1 MFIEHIAKDRRWFAI
16 ALAAGITIAPAISRA
31 DVILF
36 DQSFTA
42 TGASA
47 EFKADATTH
56 QLTITLTNSG
66 TTASN
71 ADLLDGLFFSVSHNP
86 ILTPAPGGAN
96 HFSLPTATAFRLLT
110 SSNNGK
116 TVTESSSTANITGG
130 WQLKQSGFTFNATA
144 YTYGL
149 SAVGANLFGS
159 SDFTLGN
166 GGDDYGLV
174 GSGTNLSKKFATQ
187 FPLAFETITFTLGL
201 PADFDGTGVEDA
213 AFGYNSAL
221 SVVNAGVDPPGT
233 EPSHL
238 PVPEPASLALFGFTF
253 AGLGLL
259 RRRRNV
265 A

>member
-1 MFIEHIAKDRRWFAI
+1 MAHV
-16 ALAAGITIAPAISRA
+16 T
-31 DVILF
+31 V
-36 DQSFTA
+36 
-42 TGASA
+42 
-47 EFKADATTH
+47 
-56 QLTITLTNSG
+56 TLTNSG

-71 ADLLDGLFFSVSHNP
+71 ADLLDGLFFSISGNP
-86 ILTPAPGGAN
+86 VLTPAPGGTD

-116 TVTESSSTANITGG
+116 TVTESSGTSNITGG
-130 WQLKQSGFTFNATA
+130 WQLKQSGFSFNSTA

-174 GSGTNLSKKFATQ
+174 GSGTDLSNKFATQ

-201 PADFDGTGVEDA
+201 PTDYAGACVQTDDCVVDA

-221 SVVNAGVDPPGT
+221 SVVSTAVDTSSPPT
-233 EPSHL
+233 A
-238 PVPEPASLALFGFTF
+238 PVPEPASLALLGIPL

-259 RRRRNV
+259 RRRPK
-265 A
+265 AA